1 MLVSLIDSW
10 LSLSADIV
18 FIVSWFSDIDN
29 TCQLINLLFTVV
41 DYPMFNVWHHF
52 FFYQF
57 HYYQDNTYH
66 NTNENPWLMKL
77 TDQV

>member
-18 FIVSWFSDIDN
+18 FNVSWFSDIDN

-41 DYPMFNVWHHF
+41 DYPMFNVRHHF
-52 FFYQF
+52 FF
-57 HYYQDNTYH
+57 
-66 NTNENPWLMKL
+66 TNSTITKTTHIIILMKIH
-77 TDQV
+77 D

>member
-18 FIVSWFSDIDN
+18 FNVSWFSDIDN

-41 DYPMFNVWHHF
+41 DYPMFNV
-52 FFYQF
+52 
-57 HYYQDNTYH
+57 
-66 NTNENPWLMKL
+66 
-77 TDQV
+77 

>member
-29 TCQLINLLFTVV
+29 TCQLINLLCTVV
-41 DYPMFNVWHHF
+41 DYPMFNV
-52 FFYQF
+52 
-57 HYYQDNTYH
+57 
-66 NTNENPWLMKL
+66 
-77 TDQV
+77 